1 MRSGH
6 TTVQRRGR
14 IGRAAIALL
23 AAVIFAA
30 AFHTSVAAEQLITLR
45 YGAAFSI
52 MRSIYSLP
60 VMVAR
65 DQGFFKK
72 EGLDL
77 KIIVPFPG
85 GSDKMIDALY
95 DDTVDITHVATP
107 FLIRA
112 SRNGSDA
119 VAIAT
124 EFANPIYSLVA
135 RPEITDF
142 AGLKGKTLGF
152 ADEEGSI
159 TVSMLRLLA
168 MKGLKTGDYTV
179 KIVPGTPARMACLTK
194 GECDAVPLGQPQ
206 DLVAQSQGYHI
217 LGLSTEAM
225 PDLLYTVTA
234 VSKAWAQKHTDA
246 VQKYV
251 NALGASFRFIRDP
264 ENRDAVVKTIVATT
278 KVTPEIARQTMALYL
293 DPDRGVLPKQGEIRL
308 SGLTNVITMM
318 GNAGLIKGPLPNAQ
332 QFVDLRYLKAAGVQ

>member
-1 MRSGH
+1 MTSGH
-6 TTVQRRGR
+6 TTVRRSKR
-14 IGRAAIALL
+14 IGRAASVLL
-23 AAVIFAA
+23 AAILAAWTHTRAA
-30 AFHTSVAAEQLITLR
+30 AEHLIPLR

-60 VMVAR
+60 VMVGR
-65 DQGFFKK
+65 DEGFFKK

-77 KIIVPFPG
+77 KIVVPFPG

-95 DDTVDITHVATP
+95 DDTVDVTHVATP

-112 SRNGSDA
+112 SRKGADA

-135 RPEITDF
+135 RPEIADF

-168 MKGLKTGDYTV
+168 MKGLKDGDYTV

-194 GECDAVPLGQPQ
+194 GACDAVPLGQPQ

-217 LGLSTEAM
+217 LGLSTDAV

-234 VSKAWAQKHTDA
+234 VSKAWAQKHTDV

-251 NALGASFRFIRDP
+251 RALGASFRFIRDP
-264 ENRDAVVKTIVATT
+264 KDRDAVVKTIVETT
-278 KVTPEIARQTMALYL
+278 KVTPEIARQTMTLYL

-332 QFVDLRYLKAAGVQ
+332 QFVDLRYLKEAGAQ